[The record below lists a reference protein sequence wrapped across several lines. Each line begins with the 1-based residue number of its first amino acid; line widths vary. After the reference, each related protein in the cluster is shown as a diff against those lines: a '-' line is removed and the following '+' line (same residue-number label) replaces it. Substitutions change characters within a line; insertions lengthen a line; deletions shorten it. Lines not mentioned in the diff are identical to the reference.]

1 MRKMLLTGALVLFGA
16 GTTQQVVAAIT
27 VCILWSALIAN
38 LKPFGE
44 DVDDRLAQVEALQV
58 LFTLLVALVLQLEAA
73 SDEDSGGMDETNLA
87 VVLIGLNSLVVGL
100 ALIQQ
105 PIVITIGARLASI
118 PRHIAAKCRRTRDWE
133 KAWIVAPS
141 DEEYRS
147 FLRRGAPEQSGVGAL
162 FEVWCDA
169 AMHPPRVL
177 SVAPIALAAQR
188 PDLEARAWNF
198 DREGNVLANPR
209 PMMDVEN
216 GLTRWI
222 DLDTMRVLNAPP
234 IELFET
240 TSVGSAVQWL
250 DTEMQ
255 ALLHAPP
262 GLLVFKEPEQP
273 EGSTAHPNDVVWKH
287 RNDGRLVSVA
297 PTSGRSTEGVE
308 PRASEDEW
316 TFAAVGA
323 TRALPLKMETNA
335 MWISTAVGAET
346 TAVPQQSEADTRAS
360 RHLNRSASFKERSQA
375 SKDVR
380 EKRILGRKARRE
392 MRAHASSALLRSRL
406 PADDAPAEIIEMTVN
421 PFSGKSD
428 AFATAVPQQS
438 EADTRASRH
447 LTRSASF
454 KERSQASKDAREKR
468 ILGRKAKREMRAHAS
483 SALLRTRLPAD
494 DAPAENIEMTV
505 NPFSSEAKAA
515 AAAVVESSA
524 ASTSASTSANENS
537 Y

>member
-16 GTTQQVVAAIT
+16 GTTPQVVAAIT

-58 LFTLLVALVLQLEAA
+58 LFTLLVAIVLQLEAA

-308 PRASEDEW
+308 PRAGKDEW
-316 TFAAVGA
+316 TFSGI
-323 TRALPLKMETNA
+323 E
-335 MWISTAVGAET
+335 I
-346 TAVPQQSEADTRAS
+346 EADTEVDQLAPAVVSELSRRAS
-360 RHLNRSASFKERSQA
+360 FTQANRDK
-375 SKDVR
+375 R
-380 EKRILGRKARRE
+380 EKRILE
-392 MRAHASSALLRSRL
+392 
-406 PADDAPAEIIEMTVN
+406 
-421 PFSGKSD
+421 
-428 AFATAVPQQS
+428 
-438 EADTRASRH
+438 
-447 LTRSASF
+447 
-454 KERSQASKDAREKR
+454 
-468 ILGRKAKREMRAHAS
+468 RKAKREMRAHAS
-483 SALLRTRLPAD
+483 LALLHTRLPAD

-505 NPFSSEAKAA
+505 NPFSSEAKASA
-515 AAAVVESSA
+515 AAAVESSA

-537 Y
+537 D